1 MLPGHPSV
9 DPAPKAPGERC
20 ATSFGPRDWA
30 AVACAAGLALW
41 WCVAVDGLV
50 LSSLLV
56 LAGGAAFTVAILGF
70 FACALALLGRS
81 ARHTRGS
88 VSMLAATAV
97 LACVPAV
104 TSDPYVRAC
113 NAFVLAAACMLEYLM
128 LSGCADDVALRASGV
143 PCALGFFLRSQ
154 FARFLHPLSA
164 LVRPGHG
171 KASTYRAVLLSVLA
185 ALALLCVVLPLLMRA
200 DVIFDRVLG
209 QVFARLGGDLETN
222 LLRVA
227 RFVFVALVT
236 SSLLVSLLRRDGAC
250 KTLPREGRAHVASV
264 ASVLPVLVMLDVVYL
279 AFALVQCGYLFG
291 GASASEV
298 AGGYARY
305 ARSGFFELIAVAAI
319 NVCVL
324 LATLW
329 ARRDAV
335 RSRVVDASQLV
346 LLALTLV
353 VDASAAWRMGLYVGV
368 YGFSELRAFA
378 LLGIVAVAVV
388 VVLCAV
394 RVVWPD
400 RALYR
405 WALGCLLALWC
416 VFALSGVDAWVARFD
431 VDGYLSGSIET
442 IDVPYLASLSRDA
455 WPALEHLAEED
466 PSMADEVDEQ
476 LGLSLACH
484 GRDGG
489 WAVRSLPSLV
499 AGE

>member
-1 MLPGHPSV
+1 
-9 DPAPKAPGERC
+9 
-20 ATSFGPRDWA
+20 
-30 AVACAAGLALW
+30 
-41 WCVAVDGLV
+41 
-50 LSSLLV
+50 
-56 LAGGAAFTVAILGF
+56 
-70 FACALALLGRS
+70 
-81 ARHTRGS
+81 
-88 VSMLAATAV
+88 
-97 LACVPAV
+97 
-104 TSDPYVRAC
+104 
-113 NAFVLAAACMLEYLM
+113 
-128 LSGCADDVALRASGV
+128 
-143 PCALGFFLRSQ
+143 
-154 FARFLHPLSA
+154 
-164 LVRPGHG
+164 
-171 KASTYRAVLLSVLA
+171 
-185 ALALLCVVLPLLMRA
+185 MRA

-353 VDASAAWRMGLYVGV
+353 VDASAAWRMGPGA
-368 YGFSELRAFA
+368 GEM
-378 LLGIVAVAVV
+378 GG
-388 VVLCAV
+388 
-394 RVVWPD
+394 RVVAAGTPEQIAANPDSLTGAYLTGARQIRLPDERRHPD
-400 RALYR
+400 RGRITITGAEANNLKDVT
-405 WALGCLLALWC
+405 ASIELGTLT
-416 VFALSGVDAWVARFD
+416 VVTGV
-431 VDGYLSGSIET
+431 SGSGKSSLVT
-442 IDVPYLASLSRDA
+442 DTLA
-455 WPALEHLAEED
+455 PALTNAVHRSKRMRSVLYCVLAG
-466 PSMADEVDEQ
+466 V
-476 LGLSLACH
+476 
-484 GRDGG
+484 
-489 WAVRSLPSLV
+489 PSLV
-499 AGE
+499 VTYGLAFVLGMPEARLIKSLTRRFLRRG